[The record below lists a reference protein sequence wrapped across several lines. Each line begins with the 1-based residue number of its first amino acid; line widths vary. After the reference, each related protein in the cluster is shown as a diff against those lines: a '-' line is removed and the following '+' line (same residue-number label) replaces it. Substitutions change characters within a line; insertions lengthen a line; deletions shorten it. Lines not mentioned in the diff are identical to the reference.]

1 MKRPE
6 NFVKI
11 NDVPFSTRTGNKY
24 KFSVDNH
31 MGTILWVF
39 RKPDDSN
46 YCLALI
52 MDWENNSYQIKR
64 AKNGDGS
71 NWIDTIHS
79 GNFASE
85 SIKTINSFVD
95 WAHNRILQFE
105 HNYNHL

>member
-6 NFVKI
+6 NFNKVDSI
-11 NDVPFSTRTGNKY
+11 TFRTKTNNEY
-24 KFSVDNH
+24 KFSIDT
-31 MGTILWVF
+31 GTSPILWVF
-39 RKPDDSN
+39 SNPDTTN
-46 YCLALI
+46 YCLAFV
-52 MDWENNSYQIKR
+52 MDWETNSYQIKR

-85 SIKTINSFVD
+85 SMKTINSFVD

-105 HNYNHL
+105 HNYNNL